1 MLNEIGLLLRDGTET
16 IVRAWTDKVAS
27 DHRVRSDEQLTYLQ
41 LVNHVPQIIEE
52 LSYALAAEAPVES
65 LTEGR
70 AHGRQRWH
78 YGYELKEVI
87 RELILLRVTL
97 MEFIE
102 TYRGALRSQSPEHLS
117 WIYRKVSSFM
127 DEELYKTVEAYL
139 EGQRGQQMFEPVGV

>member
-1 MLNEIGLLLRDGTET
+1 MSNDISLLLRDGTDT
-16 IVRAWTDKVAS
+16 IVRAWTDKVTA
-27 DHRVRSDEQLTYLQ
+27 DRRVRSDEQLTYLQ

-52 LSYALAAEAPVES
+52 LSYALAAEASLES
-65 LTEGR
+65 VREGR

-87 RELILLRVTL
+87 RELVLLRAAL
-97 MEFIE
+97 LEFVD
-102 TYRGALRSQSPEHLS
+102 TYRGALRSQSPDNLS

-139 EGQRGQQMFEPVGV
+139 EGQRGQQVFEPVGV